1 MPKHNDNKPKGRTT
15 AYAYFIKTCHEQHK
29 RNHPEEK
36 VQFGEF
42 GKRCAQSW
50 KMTSEQ
56 DKQYFKDMSERDKQR
71 HDAEME
77 SYVPPKGER
86 MRGKKGH
93 KKDPNAPKRSLS
105 AFFWYCSEGRQRIKA
120 QNPEYRVGDI
130 AKVLGRLWAEADALT
145 KQKYEAM
152 AERDKAR
159 YAQEMAQYK
168 NGG

>member
-1 MPKHNDNKPKGRTT
+1 MYTL
-15 AYAYFIKTCHEQHK
+15 IKKIPWMQ
-29 RNHPEEK
+29 
-36 VQFGEF
+36 
-42 GKRCAQSW
+42 
-50 KMTSEQ
+50 MMSEQ

-145 KQKYEAM
+145 KQKYEQM

-159 YAQEMAQYK
+159 YAQVSSQRWCNSLSGLNETRAVLKQFWFFLSHQEMAQYK